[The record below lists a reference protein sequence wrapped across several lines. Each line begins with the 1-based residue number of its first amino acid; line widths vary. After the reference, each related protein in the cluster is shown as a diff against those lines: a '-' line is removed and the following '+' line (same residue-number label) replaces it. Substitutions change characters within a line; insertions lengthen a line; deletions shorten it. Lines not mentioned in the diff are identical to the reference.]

1 MNLTQIRHNRKIIWK
16 LKKKKIRNKYAKQI
30 TERQKLEKQKSE
42 RDVGNAIYE
51 NLSPQKQERENE
63 KKIYL
68 KRWWFGVFKTTK
80 DSILLNQELLK
91 TQV

>member
-1 MNLTQIRHNRKIIWK
+1 MHLTDEFNTDQTQQKDNMKI
-16 LKKKKIRNKYAKQI
+16 KKKIRNKYAKQI

-68 KRWWFGVFKTTK
+68 KR
-80 DSILLNQELLK
+80 
-91 TQV
+91 

>member
-1 MNLTQIRHNRKIIWK
+1 MHLTDEFNTDQTQQKDNMKI
-16 LKKKKIRNKYAKQI
+16 KKKKIRNKYAEQI

-68 KRWWFGVFKTTK
+68 KR
-80 DSILLNQELLK
+80 
-91 TQV
+91 